1 MPTSQARFACRARTI
16 FLPATANGASRPKA
30 TEERNVHYQLVDLS
44 NNAVPTSQIALVN
57 FIQLEGK
64 ATSCGRDTCVRR
76 WYQSDGAAYEDC
88 QVSSSASPAERN
100 RLLNFKTSCLT
111 RIGGRKNVSELLP
124 IFDEK

>member
-57 FIQLEGK
+57 FIQLAVVYWERSSK
-64 ATSCGRDTCVRR
+64 SP
-76 WYQSDGAAYEDC
+76 SGAAKSF
-88 QVSSSASPAERN
+88 QAE
-100 RLLNFKTSCLT
+100 
-111 RIGGRKNVSELLP
+111 
-124 IFDEK
+124 